1 MDECT
6 MVIAIVVLAV
16 VGMGILIFLWHK
28 RNRCIVSHSYEKQ
41 EREKEET
48 KGFST
53 KQRFHKKV
61 RLRVE
66 RNDRCQINIYCYSM
80 EQEKLGEL
88 LAEYTWDSGLM
99 EEKKA
104 NAVHLEQI
112 FVQRRQ
118 RKKGI
123 GKLMFVYLMQE
134 MLVLE
139 KQFGKEFLQIYGEV
153 GRDGMDEPR
162 SSIPFY
168 KKMSDLPYGER
179 RVLCLQLKKGVALD
193 GLDTFIYQIVPK

>member
-1 MDECT
+1 MVERSMVVG
-6 MVIAIVVLAV
+6 MVILAV
-16 VGMGILIFLWHK
+16 AGMGILFFLWHK
-28 RNRCIVSHSYEKQ
+28 GNRCPDSHSQ
-41 EREKEET
+41 EREKEKT
-48 KGFST
+48 KGFSDQ
-53 KQRFHKKV
+53 QRFQKKV
-61 RLRVE
+61 RIRVE
-66 RNDRCQINIYCYSM
+66 RNDRCQINIYCYNL

-88 LAEYTWDSGLM
+88 LAEYTWDNGFLT
-99 EEKKA
+99 EKKA

-123 GKLMFVYLMQE
+123 GKLLFAYLIQE

-139 KQFGKEFLQIYGEV
+139 EQSGKEFLQIYGEV

-168 KKMSDLPYGER
+168 KRMSALPYGECR
-179 RVLCLQLKKGVALD
+179 ALRLQLEKGTALD
-193 GLDTFIYQIVPK
+193 GLDAFTYHIVSK